1 MSIAQIAALRVRDI
15 AHEHCIVWLWT
26 TNYHMGEAFAVLAAW
41 GFEPKTILTWVKDK
55 IGYGAWLR
63 CQTEHVI
70 FATRDKPIVRL
81 TNESTALFAP
91 VGAHSE
97 KPTAFYELVDRLC
110 EPEILRA
117 LRAAPAAELGRPWR
131 RADQRAGASGR
142 VESALGRQSVPSTLR
157 R

>member
-110 EPEILRA
+110 PSPKYCELFARRRRPNWDAHGDELTSEPA
-117 LRAAPAAELGRPWR
+117 QAAE
-131 RADQRAGASGR
+131 
-142 VESALGRQSVPSTLR
+142 
-157 R
+157 